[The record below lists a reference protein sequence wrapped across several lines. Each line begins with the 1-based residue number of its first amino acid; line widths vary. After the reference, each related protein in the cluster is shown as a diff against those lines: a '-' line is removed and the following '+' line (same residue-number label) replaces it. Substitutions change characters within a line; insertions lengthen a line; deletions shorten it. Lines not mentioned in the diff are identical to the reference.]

1 MFRIVASACDFDWS
15 YVETI
20 AVFEDESVAQLVC
33 EGLMGLSDGE
43 RDRRGIGKELTF
55 TVKPVK
61 VVRALSE
68 SRVNGLVQTVLDEHW
83 PRR

>member
-1 MFRIVASACDFDWS
+1 MFRIVASASDFDWT

-20 AVFEDESVAQLVC
+20 AVFEDESVANLVS
-33 EGLMGLSDGE
+33 EGLTNLSDGE
-43 RDRRGIGKELTF
+43 RHRRGLGKDLTF

-68 SRVNGLVQTVLDEHW
+68 SRVNGLVQSILDEHW

>member
-15 YVETI
+15 YSETI

-33 EGLMGLSDGE
+33 EGLEKLSDGE
-43 RDRRGIGKELTF
+43 RDRRRLGKELTF

-68 SRVNGLVQTVLDEHW
+68 SRVNGLVQAVLDEHW
-83 PRR
+83 PRQ